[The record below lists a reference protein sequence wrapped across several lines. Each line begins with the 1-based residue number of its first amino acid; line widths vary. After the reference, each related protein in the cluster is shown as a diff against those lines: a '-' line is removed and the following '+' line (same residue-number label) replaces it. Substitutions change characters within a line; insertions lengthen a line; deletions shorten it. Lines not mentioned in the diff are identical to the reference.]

1 MSTTTSTTSTSV
13 TTSRTLQV
21 DRARTEGAGHR
32 TTVARAAL
40 HYVGGMLHI
49 TISNFAYSLF
59 TIVMPVVMY
68 VIFSQMWGTVQVI
81 PGVNYSAL
89 IMVQMAAYGAIGA
102 AMNGGAVIAMERRSG
117 WFRQLSLTVLPAPV
131 FLAARAL
138 VVLIM
143 VLPSLLLV
151 SAAGVI
157 VGGVSGPPAV
167 WVVSM
172 LSMWASLLPLTVLG
186 LAIGLLVKGEAVGGV
201 NTLVLLV
208 LTMVGG
214 LWFPVQTM
222 PPVLQGIARAT
233 PSYWVGEFGRA
244 PWLGSSGDPIGLVVL
259 ACWFIGVLL
268 IGAIGYRRAIRT
280 SKR

>member
-1 MSTTTSTTSTSV
+1 MTTTAVPPT
-13 TTSRTLQV
+13 RTDSPALTR
-21 DRARTEGAGHR
+21 DAAAPRAHGHR
-32 TTVARAAL
+32 TMLRAAL
-40 HYVGGMLHI
+40 HYVIGMLRI
-49 TISNFAYSLF
+49 TLSNFAYSLF

-68 VIFSQMWGTVQVI
+68 VIFSQMWGSEQVI

-151 SAAGVI
+151 SAAGI
-157 VGGVSGPPAV
+157 AVGGVSGPPSV
-167 WVVSM
+167 WAVSM

-186 LAIGLLVKGEAVGGV
+186 LVIGLMVKGEAVGGV

-222 PPVLQGIARAT
+222 PTVLQVISRAM
-233 PSYWVGEFGRA
+233 PSYWVGEFGRN
-244 PWLGSSGDPIGLVVL
+244 PWLGQAVDPT
-259 ACWFIGVLL
+259 GVLVL
-268 IGAIGYRRAIRT
+268 LGWLVATLVIGAMGYRRAVRT